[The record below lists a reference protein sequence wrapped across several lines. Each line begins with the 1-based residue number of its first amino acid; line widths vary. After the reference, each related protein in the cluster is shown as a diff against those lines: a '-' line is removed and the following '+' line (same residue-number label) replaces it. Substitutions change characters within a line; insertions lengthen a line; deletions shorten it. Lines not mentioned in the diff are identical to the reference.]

1 MILII
6 TYPLIT
12 SIILS
17 IYGNKV
23 GNKGSKIITMIN
35 IIIILIIMIRYIERN
50 IKYNEIIKIK
60 IEWINI
66 GINNIKYDILIDKY
80 TILMIFLIIIISS
93 IVIIYSFWYM
103 EEDNNRNKFI
113 IYMILFTVSMLIFV
127 IAYNYLF
134 MFIGWEYV
142 GIISFIL
149 INYWY
154 INNNN
159 NKSAFKALI
168 LNKIGDLSYMVFIY
182 YFINKSND
190 LYINNQF
197 LFNINSYIIFF
208 LLFAAIAKSA
218 QIFFHVWLGDAMAG
232 PTPVSA
238 LLHAATMVT
247 AGIYLLIRLELY
259 EDNILIIIISIL
271 TIIIGGISAINQYD
285 IKKIIAY
292 STVSQIGYM
301 LYGIGINNKEIAIYH
316 LITHGFFKALL
327 FLSAGIII
335 HNYYNEQDIRKYG
348 NYIYYYPFTY
358 ILFIYG
364 SLSIISFPYFSGYYS
379 KEPLI
384 FNSYF
389 NNLFILLF
397 INIGVLLTI
406 LYSYNLLYNLFYKH
420 NKIFP
425 IKESYSSFFLFIP
438 LLLGSLFIGYYLYSY
453 IIDISFIPL
462 FYSNYIPSYYHT
474 LSISLLLLGIVLIY
488 IYTNIYPNRL
498 HIIYNRRFFIDS
510 IYNYISYHF
519 LYTSYIYLYK
529 YIDKGIL
536 EYIGPTGL
544 YRLLYNIK
552 NKFIYQNQLIN
563 SFYLFIIIFFFISF
577 FFIFYY

>member
-1 MILII
+1 M
-6 TYPLIT
+6 
-12 SIILS
+12 
-17 IYGNKV
+17 
-23 GNKGSKIITMIN
+23 
-35 IIIILIIMIRYIERN
+35 IMIRYIGRN

-80 TILMIFLIIIISS
+80 TILMILLIIIISS

-127 IAYNYLF
+127 LSYNYLF

-168 LNKIGDLSYMVFIY
+168 LNKIGDLSYMIFIY

-197 LFNINSYIIFF
+197 LFNINSSFIIF

-259 EDNILIIIISIL
+259 EENILIIIISIL

-348 NYIYYYPFTY
+348 NFIYYYPFTY

-364 SLSIISFPYFSGYYS
+364 SLSIIAFPYFSGYYS

-389 NNLFILLF
+389 NNLFIFIL
-397 INIGVLLTI
+397 INIGCI
-406 LYSYNLLYNLFYKH
+406 LN
-420 NKIFP
+420 
-425 IKESYSSFFLFIP
+425 
-438 LLLGSLFIGYYLYSY
+438 
-453 IIDISFIPL
+453 
-462 FYSNYIPSYYHT
+462 
-474 LSISLLLLGIVLIY
+474 
-488 IYTNIYPNRL
+488 
-498 HIIYNRRFFIDS
+498 
-510 IYNYISYHF
+510 
-519 LYTSYIYLYK
+519 
-529 YIDKGIL
+529 
-536 EYIGPTGL
+536 
-544 YRLLYNIK
+544 YNI
-552 NKFIYQNQLIN
+552 FL
-563 SFYLFIIIFFFISF
+563 
-577 FFIFYY
+577 